1 MEGRLKSALDQELF
15 GLTDLT
21 PLSSPAASRHGS
33 PQPEPATTTPRSQEF
48 NGDFDLERRL
58 KSVLDQELFG
68 LADLTPLSSPAA
80 SRHGSPQPEPATTTP
95 FSQDSIG
102 DSPLPPRKGA
112 AKKKRRRA
120 NRRANRDEKRLQS
133 VADIEEDDYGHTHY
147 VKPTVPL
154 QVHTNIRESR
164 VTSSAYTGLDDG
176 IRRCEAVTLEKLL
189 GGEYGKKFTLQQ
201 WDGR

>member
-1 MEGRLKSALDQELF
+1 M
-15 GLTDLT
+15 
-21 PLSSPAASRHGS
+21 
-33 PQPEPATTTPRSQEF
+33 
-48 NGDFDLERRL
+48 
-58 KSVLDQELFG
+58 
-68 LADLTPLSSPAA
+68 
-80 SRHGSPQPEPATTTP
+80 
-95 FSQDSIG
+95 
-102 DSPLPPRKGA
+102 
-112 AKKKRRRA
+112 
-120 NRRANRDEKRLQS
+120 
-133 VADIEEDDYGHTHY
+133 ADIEEDDYGHTHY